1 MAALRRLER
10 LLWIMGIVLIAGYAG
25 IRVYQAAQARRDVR
39 AFEKRLPSPGPPVPP
54 APSLE
59 TPAAPPPLTLTPVI
73 LEEKPAD
80 TSLWDA
86 KRIREYQESLR
97 EQSASPVAV
106 LKIPKIGL
114 EVAVF
119 AGTDDFVLN
128 RGVGWI
134 EGTARPGEIGNS
146 GIAGHR
152 DGFFRPLKD
161 IAPGDAIEIV
171 GLSGT
176 RRYQVESIQLVRPE
190 DVQVLDPTPGAA
202 LTLVSCYP
210 FYFVGSAPQRFIVRA
225 VSLEPQGSASA
236 ELK

>member
-1 MAALRRLER
+1 MAVRRLER
-10 LLWIMGIVLIAGYAG
+10 LLWILGIVLIASYAG
-25 IRVYQAAQARRDVR
+25 IRFYQAAQGRRDVR
-39 AFEKRLPSPGPPVPP
+39 AFERALPSPAPSVPP
-54 APSLE
+54 APTLE
-59 TPAAPPPLTLTPVI
+59 TPVAPPPLTPVI

-86 KRIREYQESLR
+86 KRIREYRESLQ
-97 EQSASPVAV
+97 EKSASPVAV

-119 AGTDDFVLN
+119 AGTDDFALN

-134 EGTARPGEIGNS
+134 EGTAKPGEIGNS

-161 IAPGDAIEIV
+161 IAPGDAIEVV
-171 GLSGT
+171 GLSGS

>member
-10 LLWIMGIVLIAGYAG
+10 LLWILGIVLIASYAG
-25 IRVYQAAQARRDVR
+25 FRIYQAAQARRDVR
-39 AFEKRLPSPGPPVPP
+39 AFERRLPSPGVPAVSP
-54 APSLE
+54 APLLE
-59 TPAAPPPLTLTPVI
+59 TPAAPPPLTPVI

-86 KRIREYQESLR
+86 KRIREYEESLR
-97 EQSASPVAV
+97 EKSASPVAV

-161 IAPGDAIEIV
+161 IAPGDAIEVV
-171 GLSGT
+171 GLSGS

-190 DVQVLDPTPGAA
+190 DVQVLDPTPGAV

>member
-1 MAALRRLER
+1 MAVRRLER
-10 LLWIMGIVLIAGYAG
+10 LLWILGIVLIASYAG
-25 IRVYQAAQARRDVR
+25 IRFYQAAQGRRDVR
-39 AFEKRLPSPGPPVPP
+39 AFERSLPSPAPSVPP
-54 APSLE
+54 APTLE
-59 TPAAPPPLTLTPVI
+59 TPVAPPPLTPVI
-73 LEEKPAD
+73 LEEKAAD

-86 KRIREYQESLR
+86 KRIREYRESLQ
-97 EQSASPVAV
+97 EKSASPVAV

-119 AGTDDFVLN
+119 AGTDDFALN

-134 EGTARPGEIGNS
+134 EGTAKPGEIGNS

-161 IAPGDAIEIV
+161 IAPGDAIEVV
-171 GLSGT
+171 GLSGS

>member
-1 MAALRRLER
+1 VAGWRRLER
-10 LLWIMGIVLIAGYAG
+10 LLWIVGIILIASYAG
-25 IRVYQAAQARRDVR
+25 IRFYQAAQARRDVR
-39 AFEKRLPSPGPPVPP
+39 AFERLLPSPGASVAPTPP
-54 APSLE
+54 LE
-59 TPAAPPPLTLTPVI
+59 TPTAPPFLTPVI
-73 LEEKPAD
+73 LEERPAD

-86 KRIREYQESLR
+86 KRVREYQESLR
-97 EQSASPVAV
+97 EKSASPVAV
-106 LKIPKIGL
+106 LRIPKLGL

-161 IAPGDAIEIV
+161 IAPGDAIEVV
-171 GLSGT
+171 GLSGS
-176 RRYQVESIQLVRPE
+176 RRYQVESIQIVRPD
-190 DVQVLDPTPGAA
+190 DVQVLDPTPGAV

-225 VSLEPQGSASA
+225 ISLESQGTAAA